1 MTLRVTLIFKSI
13 SVWVKALNSRVCSA
27 FENTFVLNF
36 QDRNNFSTRADPSAS
51 KIHHDDVE
59 LEIYKRMLVSFQMSI
74 LLITVSETLIVFTVV
89 KVTIFFQS

>member
-1 MTLRVTLIFKSI
+1 M
-13 SVWVKALNSRVCSA
+13 WVKALNSQVCCA
-27 FENTFVLNF
+27 FENIFIF
-36 QDRNNFSTRADPSAS
+36 FRDINNFSTRADPSAS